1 MIYSEYVDL
10 MRDRPYTEPPMITY
24 TRGWGAMLSRAD
36 EWPYIVS
43 KVDPVLDV
51 VKLSPFRLNKDKG
64 KYVHVTGFDSS
75 VFKEN
80 KQVTDIIMARYGQT
94 IGTGSFSGC
103 IGLKRITIPKCV
115 KRIEENAFKNCERL
129 EDVYYE
135 GILEDW
141 RKIEIVS
148 EKYEVEF
155 GEFYPGTPIQKIR
168 NAELRHIPGNEALFR
183 ATIHFNCDLDEMI
196 PHGEERMLHS
206 YMKGK
211 ISVRTSD
218 FEQNIDA
225 QSPSSLGRG

>member
-1 MIYSEYVDL
+1 MIYSEYVEI
-10 MRDRPYTEPPMITY
+10 MRDRPYTEPPLITY

-51 VKLSPFRLNKDKG
+51 VKLPPYRLNKDKG

-75 VFKEN
+75 AFKEN
-80 KQVTDIIMARYGQT
+80 EQVTDIIIHRCGQT
-94 IGTGSFSGC
+94 IGTKSFSGC

-115 KRIEENAFKNCERL
+115 KRIEENAFKCCDSL

-135 GILEDW
+135 GTLEEW

-155 GEFYPGTPIQKIR
+155 GEFYPGTPVQKIR
-168 NAELRHIPGNEALFR
+168 NAELHHIPGNEALLR

-196 PHGEERMLHS
+196 PHGDARMLRS

-211 ISVRTSD
+211 MSVRASD
-218 FEQNIDA
+218 FEKWKTECNDT
-225 QSPSSLGRG
+225 SPIA